1 MTGLMRGERVTVLT
15 PHTTIGDD
23 REPTTTWTCEYVDD
37 VLVAPGPTSGEPGG
51 NRPGP
56 TVATLTLA
64 FPKKFKGSLRGC
76 RVVVRG
82 EEFDVVGDPRPN
94 QEQNCPTRW
103 WLTAE
108 VRHALG

>member
-1 MTGLMRGERVTVLT
+1 MGRMRGERVDVLYPLRTV
-15 PHTTIGDD
+15 GED
-23 REPTTTWTCEYVDD
+23 REPSVEWASRPVDD

-56 TVATLTLA
+56 TTATLTLA

-108 VRHALG
+108 VRRALG